1 MSLPKLTLVIGNKN
15 YSSWSMRPWVLLKE
29 LGIPFTEIM
38 LKFNSAEWD
47 ANIARLSPSRLV
59 PVLWDG
65 EPGGDKSICA
75 WDTLA
80 IAEYIAEYIA
90 ERAPQIAPNVTVWPR
105 DSKARARARS
115 MAAEMHSGFRGLR
128 GAMPMNIRHQLPG
141 KGYTTDAAKDIA
153 RVETIWQE
161 ARRDF
166 AGGGAFLFGEFSA
179 VDAMFAPVVMRFN
192 TYHPPLAADT
202 LAYCAA
208 VTRTPGVAAWIEA
221 AKRETEF
228 VADDEPYQTAP
239 AQ

>member
-1 MSLPKLTLVIGNKN
+1 MSSPELTLVIGNKN

-29 LGIPFTEIM
+29 LGIPFAEIM

-47 ANIARLSPSRLV
+47 TNIARLSPSRLV

-65 EPGGDKSICA
+65 APGGDKSTCI

-80 IAEYIAEYIA
+80 ITEYIA
-90 ERAPQIAPNVTVWPR
+90 ERVPQIAPSAAVWPR
-105 DSKARARARS
+105 EAKARARARS

-141 KGYTTDAAKDIA
+141 KGYTTEAAIDIA
-153 RVETIWQE
+153 RIEMIWRE
-161 ARRDF
+161 AQRDF

-179 VDAMFAPVVMRFN
+179 ADAMFAPVVMRFN
-192 TYHPPLAADT
+192 TYHPPLTADT
-202 LAYCAA
+202 LAYSDA
-208 VTRTPGVAAWIEA
+208 VTRAPGVAAWIEA